1 MHNAHA
7 KNYKSFDVLML
18 LSTFVSYIC
27 QATAELQNF
36 KEVFHLLKQNEELDV
51 QIFCL
56 CLIKF

>member
-1 MHNAHA
+1 M
-7 KNYKSFDVLML
+7 SFDILML

-51 QIFCL
+51 QKI
-56 CLIKF
+56 